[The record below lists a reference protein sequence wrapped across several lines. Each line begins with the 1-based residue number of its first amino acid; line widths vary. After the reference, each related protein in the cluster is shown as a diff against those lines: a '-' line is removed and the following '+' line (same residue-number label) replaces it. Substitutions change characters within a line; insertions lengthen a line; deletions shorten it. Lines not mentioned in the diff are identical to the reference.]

1 MMEENKDLIPA
12 KEAAQRL
19 GVSRA
24 TLSRLVKRNS
34 IGVFRVGARTMFNDA
49 VLEDFK
55 WSVFVEAET
64 KGVTNQ

>member
-1 MMEENKDLIPA
+1 MEVNKDLINA

-24 TLSRLVKRNS
+24 TLSRLVKHNR
-34 IGVFRVGARTMFNDA
+34 IGVFRVGARTMFDDA

-55 WSVFVEAET
+55 RRVFVQPAAEAS
-64 KGVTNQ
+64 VQ